1 MFTVT
6 IVDLLCIK
14 LTDKPL
20 RRSIEFN
27 FSRDFEGTIWNTVMV
42 PGKDIVLLE
51 IRSAIE
57 KRVTF
62 SAINRITGD
71 FIWQNI
77 AFDEPWWITLN
88 GASAG
93 VALFTIYTETNNPDR
108 KGIFGYDVA
117 QQKIIWW
124 NNDFSL
130 IMIGENAIKG
140 ISSKYGTRE
149 IVLDVIN
156 GAEIS
161 AGEVVQ
167 ITDGVVRPFQ
177 YAEDQP
183 YFSTVKTFLA
193 SRFNFFPVAA
203 LEYLEYESIILIS
216 YYSGSEE
223 LSNDLLILSDDG
235 KMLMHEKIDERLKGI
250 GLDTFFI
257 YEGSV
262 FFVKNKRGLFSY
274 KIV

>member
-1 MFTVT
+1 MIT

-14 LTDKPL
+14 ITDKPL

-27 FSRDFEGTIWNTVMV
+27 FSRDFEGTIWNTVLV
-42 PGKDIVLLE
+42 PGKDVLLLE

-62 SAINRITGD
+62 SALNVKTGE
-71 FIWQNI
+71 FLWRNI
-77 AFDEPWWITLN
+77 SFDEPWWITLN
-88 GASAG
+88 GASGG

-108 KGIFGYDVA
+108 KGIFGYDIV

-130 IMIGENAIKG
+130 ITIGQNAVKG
-140 ISSKYGTRE
+140 ISSKYGTHE
-149 IVLDVIN
+149 IVLDVTN
-156 GAEIS
+156 GSEIS
-161 AGEVVQ
+161 GGELAQ
-167 ITDGVVRPFQ
+167 ITDNVVRPFQ

-183 YFSTVKTFLA
+183 YFSTVKTFLT

-216 YYSGSEE
+216 FYSGNDE
-223 LSNDLLILSDDG
+223 LSNELLILSGEG